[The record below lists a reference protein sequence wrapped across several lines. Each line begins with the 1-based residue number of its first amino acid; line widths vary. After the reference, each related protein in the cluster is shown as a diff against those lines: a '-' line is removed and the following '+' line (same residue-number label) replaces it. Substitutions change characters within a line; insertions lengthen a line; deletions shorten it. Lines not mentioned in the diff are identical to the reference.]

1 MRDGVSS
8 SCAMNAIEVERL
20 SHAYGDRTALADIS
34 FAVQPGE
41 MVALL
46 GPNGG
51 GKTTLFRILGTLL
64 RPASGDARVFGL
76 SVTRDSAGVRQGLGV
91 VFQRPSLDVK
101 LTVME
106 NLRHHG
112 HLYGLTGA
120 ELRRRC
126 DASLAS
132 LGLAARARDI
142 VESLSGGLQR
152 RAELAKGILH
162 GPRLLLLDEPNT
174 GLDPNARREF
184 LAQLETLRRR
194 DGVTVLLTTHFMDE
208 AERCDRVGILH
219 QGRLVAFEEPA
230 RLKASIGGDV
240 VVIDCSDREAIAR
253 DLQSRFGVSPA
264 DVNGTLRLES
274 SGGHRLLGEIVEAYP
289 GRIASITWGPP
300 TLDDVFVHLTGHR
313 LEEEAAA

>member
-1 MRDGVSS
+1 
-8 SCAMNAIEVERL
+8 MNAIQVEGL
-20 SHAYGDRTALADIS
+20 SHVYGDRHALSGIG
-34 FAVQPGE
+34 FTVEPGE

-51 GKTTLFRILGTLL
+51 GKTTLFRILATLM
-64 RPASGDARVFGL
+64 RPTSGDARVFGV
-76 SVTRDSAGVRQGLGV
+76 SVTRDPAIVRRSLGV

-101 LTVME
+101 LTVLE

-112 HLYGLTGA
+112 HLYGLTGS

-126 DASLAS
+126 DRSLAA
-132 LGLAARARDI
+132 LGLTARGRDR

-152 RAELAKGILH
+152 RVELAKGILH

-184 LAQLETLRRR
+184 LAQLETLTRR

-219 QGRLVAFEEPA
+219 QGRLVAFDEPA

-240 VVIDCSDREAIAR
+240 VVIDCADGETIAR
-253 DLQSRFGVSPA
+253 DLESRFGVRPA
-264 DVNGTLRLES
+264 AVGGTLRLES
-274 SGGHRLLGEIVEAYP
+274 AGGHRLLGEIVEAYP